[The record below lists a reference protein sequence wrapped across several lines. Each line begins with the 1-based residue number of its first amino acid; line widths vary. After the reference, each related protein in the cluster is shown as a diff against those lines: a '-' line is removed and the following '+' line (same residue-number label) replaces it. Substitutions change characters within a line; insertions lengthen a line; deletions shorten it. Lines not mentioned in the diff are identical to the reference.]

1 MKKIEDV
8 SKTLKIDI
16 ERFMPKDTKGKK
28 HPLGVFEKD
37 AEYSQF
43 ITQGAKK
50 YAYIDKKDY
59 KIHITVSGVPKKKGA
74 KGLKSL
80 EDFKDNF
87 VFEYKYTNKLL
98 AQYNDEQIEFEL
110 TDYKGKKYKV
120 TDKYGICLLP
130 CQYTLNKSDEYVELL
145 DEESSARAIF
155 KE

>member
-1 MKKIEDV
+1 MHIQTKKII
-8 SKTLKIDI
+8 KFILQF
-16 ERFMPKDTKGKK
+16 R
-28 HPLGVFEKD
+28 
-37 AEYSQF
+37 EYQ
-43 ITQGAKK
+43 KRN
-50 YAYIDKKDY
+50 
-59 KIHITVSGVPKKKGA
+59 GA

-130 CQYTLNKSDEYVELL
+130 CQYTLNKSEEYANLL
-145 DEESSARAIF
+145 DEESSERAIF

>member
-8 SKTLKIDI
+8 SKTLEIDI

-59 KIHITVSGVPKKKGA
+59 KIHITVSGIPKKKR
-74 KGLKSL
+74 
-80 EDFKDNF
+80 
-87 VFEYKYTNKLL
+87 
-98 AQYNDEQIEFEL
+98 
-110 TDYKGKKYKV
+110 
-120 TDKYGICLLP
+120 C
-130 CQYTLNKSDEYVELL
+130 
-145 DEESSARAIF
+145 
-155 KE
+155 